1 MTAAMNQA
9 VVPED
14 STPRPERVLASS
26 AAEARVEGG
35 DAAVPGDQR
44 NFLHTRRSG
53 GRRNLTLA
61 EHRTRRGAESL
72 VAREWARIGILLP
85 ALTAL
90 LGLAAGALPGIAPAI
105 LVVLA
110 IGILAATRKIAGW
123 LDDPQLADEWRLARA
138 VVLVCL
144 PMVLFGLGIGI
155 WTRADPAL
163 WFYAMSALVPC
174 ALLAG
179 AVHGNRI
186 VLRVAAQ
193 VALWVGFACAISTIA
208 AIGAA
213 IGGTALVAA
222 SYRRQ
227 LAADTR
233 AAEEA
238 ELGQRIQNR
247 AQEILADYEQTGQGW
262 FFETDRRAAL
272 TYVSPTVGQVLG
284 RDAAGLVGALFQDL
298 FFLDDGGQESER
310 TLAFHLSAR
319 SAFTDLA
326 VRAAVASEERWWSI
340 SGRPLYDGF
349 NNFVGFRGWG
359 SDLTEKRRSQED
371 ASRLAHYD
379 SLTGLSNRFQM
390 SQSLEKVL
398 AAHRIDQRACAVFL
412 LDLDRFKQ
420 VNDTLGHPA
429 GDALLTQVAQRLE
442 RTVDRQGLVGR
453 LGGDEFQVIIPG
465 QTPRDQLAVLAR
477 NVIEQLSHPY
487 SIDGH
492 RVVIGASI
500 GIALAPGDGVTSEAL
515 IRNADLALY
524 AAKDRGRGRHHFY
537 AADLHSDAQE
547 RRQLEQDLRDALAHG
562 ELELHY
568 QPVVHTATEQI
579 TGFEAL
585 IRWNH
590 PVNGPMSPAKFIPVA
605 EDAGLIAPIGE
616 WALRTACHQLAKW
629 PEHVRIAVNV
639 SALQFANPALPA
651 IVTQALAQAQVHPSR
666 LELEITE
673 SVFLNEDEDT
683 EAMFA
688 ALKRVGVRLALDD
701 FGTGYSSLGYLKKAP
716 FDKIKIDQS
725 FVSGATQPGSR
736 NGAIISSIVNLAE
749 ALGMETTAEGV
760 ETFDQLDLVRMLG
773 CSHVQGYIYA
783 RAMTP
788 DDASAH
794 LAAGVGAV
802 AMGPRSAR
810 AVRQTMLR
818 KVLVEHGGDNYNATI
833 RNISATGALIEGL
846 ANVPPGTI
854 FQIIVGD
861 GQIVTGTTRWC
872 HEDRMGVEFAYTI
885 DLDSAGRITPPA
897 NAAAAVPR
905 LLKTG

>member
-1 MTAAMNQA
+1 MAAAMNQA

-14 STPRPERVLASS
+14 STPRPERALASS
-26 AAEARVEGG
+26 AVEARVEGG

-61 EHRTRRGAESL
+61 EHGTRRGAESL

-105 LVVLA
+105 FVVLA

-326 VRAAVASEERWWSI
+326 VRAAVASEERW
-340 SGRPLYDGF
+340 
-349 NNFVGFRGWG
+349 
-359 SDLTEKRRSQED
+359 
-371 ASRLAHYD
+371 
-379 SLTGLSNRFQM
+379 
-390 SQSLEKVL
+390 
-398 AAHRIDQRACAVFL
+398 
-412 LDLDRFKQ
+412 
-420 VNDTLGHPA
+420 
-429 GDALLTQVAQRLE
+429 
-442 RTVDRQGLVGR
+442 
-453 LGGDEFQVIIPG
+453 
-465 QTPRDQLAVLAR
+465 
-477 NVIEQLSHPY
+477 
-487 SIDGH
+487 
-492 RVVIGASI
+492 
-500 GIALAPGDGVTSEAL
+500 
-515 IRNADLALY
+515 
-524 AAKDRGRGRHHFY
+524 
-537 AADLHSDAQE
+537 
-547 RRQLEQDLRDALAHG
+547 
-562 ELELHY
+562 
-568 QPVVHTATEQI
+568 
-579 TGFEAL
+579 
-585 IRWNH
+585 
-590 PVNGPMSPAKFIPVA
+590 
-605 EDAGLIAPIGE
+605 
-616 WALRTACHQLAKW
+616 
-629 PEHVRIAVNV
+629 
-639 SALQFANPALPA
+639 
-651 IVTQALAQAQVHPSR
+651 
-666 LELEITE
+666 
-673 SVFLNEDEDT
+673 
-683 EAMFA
+683 
-688 ALKRVGVRLALDD
+688 
-701 FGTGYSSLGYLKKAP
+701 
-716 FDKIKIDQS
+716 
-725 FVSGATQPGSR
+725 
-736 NGAIISSIVNLAE
+736 
-749 ALGMETTAEGV
+749 
-760 ETFDQLDLVRMLG
+760 
-773 CSHVQGYIYA
+773 
-783 RAMTP
+783 
-788 DDASAH
+788 
-794 LAAGVGAV
+794 
-802 AMGPRSAR
+802 
-810 AVRQTMLR
+810 
-818 KVLVEHGGDNYNATI
+818 
-833 RNISATGALIEGL
+833 
-846 ANVPPGTI
+846 
-854 FQIIVGD
+854 
-861 GQIVTGTTRWC
+861 
-872 HEDRMGVEFAYTI
+872 
-885 DLDSAGRITPPA
+885 
-897 NAAAAVPR
+897 
-905 LLKTG
+905 